1 MNRIKIGVLGCA
13 SIAERMMIP
22 AIINSPY
29 FQLEVVASRTKEKG
43 EYFSKKFNCKYVVGY
58 ENLLNLEIDAVYIPL
73 PTGMHFEWIIKALE
87 TGMHIIAEKSIATNF
102 SEVHSIVDL
111 ARAKK
116 LCIQENFMFQYHSQ
130 IDFVKCKLVEIGE
143 TKLFRSSF
151 GFPKFSDK
159 ANFRYNKNLG
169 GGALLDAGAYTIKA
183 SQLFLGLDQK
193 VEYAYLN
200 FEGNEVDFQ
209 GSVILRNND
218 NIISQL
224 AFGFDNFYQN
234 KVEIWG
240 KLGKITMNRAYTAGP
255 GFKPTILLEK
265 QGVNT
270 EYQLPADNHF
280 IKSLEVFAKAINEK
294 HFAENKY
301 LLNQSR
307 LINEVVNWRNK
318 W

>member
-22 AIINSPY
+22 AILSSDSFELIA
-29 FQLEVVASRTKEKG
+29 VASRTHDKG
-43 EYFSKKFNCKYVVGY
+43 RAFADKFKCDFVVGY
-58 ENLLNLEIDAVYIPL
+58 ENLLNLDIDAVYIPL
-73 PTGMHFEWIIKALE
+73 PTGMHFEWIIKALNA
-87 TGMHIIAEKSIATNF
+87 GMHVIAEKSIATKF
-102 SEVHSIVDL
+102 SEVQTIVDL
-111 ARAKK
+111 AGAKN
-116 LCIQENFMFQYHSQ
+116 LCIHENFMFQYHSQ
-130 IDFVKCKLVEIGE
+130 IDFVKCKLVEIGDI
-143 TKLFRSSF
+143 KLFRSSF

-159 ANFRYNKNLG
+159 VNFRYNKNLG

-209 GSVILRNND
+209 GSAILRNTD

-234 KVEIWG
+234 KIEIWG

-255 GFKPTILLEK
+255 GFMPTILLEK

-280 IKSLEVFAKAINEK
+280 IKSLEVFTKSINEK
-294 HFAENKY
+294 YFAESKN